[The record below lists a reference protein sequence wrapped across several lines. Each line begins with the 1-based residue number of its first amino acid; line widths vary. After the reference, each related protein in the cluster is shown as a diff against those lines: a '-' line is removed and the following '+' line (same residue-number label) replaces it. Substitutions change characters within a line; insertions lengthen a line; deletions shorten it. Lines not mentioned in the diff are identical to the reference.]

1 MGSRNMKKPS
11 GDKKLSYRKAVSL
24 TPPRPQRF
32 PTLAGGV
39 VILRAVAFY
48 TVPVGIC
55 EVACVPAAGVPFKV
69 TGDLLVTLSGHHG
82 VAVSQGHIIH
92 PSPLLARAIQVHQT
106 DELQL

>member
-69 TGDLLVTLSGHHG
+69 TGDLWGWGGGGSALVSASSP
-82 VAVSQGHIIH
+82 AVIRQ
-92 PSPLLARAIQVHQT
+92 
-106 DELQL
+106 D